1 MAKSVPKNL
10 DGARRNPPFLKKN
23 IFPGISS
30 SPTQNNFN
38 SPVSLPNLTKNS
50 NQEKPSVLT
59 TQPRLQ
65 AELNDQYS
73 SSERSINID
82 IFQPAP
88 IPESQPGKIFY
99 SSQYNMSAKNT
110 TIGNSIKPIS
120 TNETQYPSGQAI
132 LLNAF
137 LDRQSVIST
146 KNPEKF
152 EENPEIIR
160 LERELMPPKP
170 SIPIYKSNQPNLS
183 EQKFLQSNTQEESLI
198 QKIIF
203 PDYHSMPEP
212 YKQMENFERK
222 SSLKKKTE
230 GFDNPTFS
238 SENFSNESLPIQ
250 TDSVT
255 YVYHE
260 NRRSTH
266 PNFEKAHVKFNQ
278 QVRVAEP
285 LLNKVNPKA
294 HSIMSKEPQK
304 SINEPEMPKEVATR
318 EVGRRSSEKP
328 SFFRLD
334 SKNTS
339 KKGADF
345 NKSPASPIKQ
355 PPTSLPLHLNNKKEK
370 HLIKKERTPSK
381 EKVSPAEVSAM
392 KKEASMRMNYSS
404 KAKAGDKVSKAKNSK
419 TEKHEPSNMM
429 QQGNNAVLQRTS
441 EKNTKENINFRAG
454 FSKRKQTSSETSL
467 DTSGELSPDIV
478 SSNPNI
484 MYDTGFSDFKTSNS
498 EMSTSDLSPGYDR
511 PGVQKTEQ
519 FTFFNFKSRKPS
531 LRKERTR
538 KLVQESDS
546 NVEQSLESLGKENN
560 LKSDKK
566 FTKNGKPEK
575 ENSSKRLESQV
586 LPGNNMHQPLQIQS
600 IFKFGGNPEKRDSEG
615 PAFFKFSGDQKKG
628 SLTVKTRSLRKKSSV
643 KNKPIDAQKTKRSP
657 TVLKNATSCESTD
670 LSETDLKANSFSN
683 KDQPC
688 KVYLHPS
695 PSKPGLY
702 HDLSQSSDGL
712 SFDLDQI
719 KTSTPDVS
727 ASFTEKF
734 SPVSKLG
741 QTSPIISVDDEKTAP
756 FSFFKLQTG
765 KSEMMSPSDQKTESF
780 FFKSKES
787 ASRKAEANSEVGKVN
802 EASKTAE
809 VESNLNKGFIKETKL
824 EKPTSFFKFT
834 SKQEKGVE
842 KQEKKKE
849 KGVEKQEKKQEKG
862 VEKIKPPKSLVSE
875 KITEPKITKKEA
887 KKEKK
892 QTEKEAQNLA
902 NKSNKPE
909 PGPLSSNITNHR
921 EVSMVQAK
929 PPILKKNI
937 EHNEVEPPSEPISA
951 DLDPETE
958 GKMKWS
964 LFRQGKHFFLLKF

>member
-1 MAKSVPKNL
+1 MAKSVPKYS
-10 DGARRNPPFLKKN
+10 DGARKKPPFLKKN

-30 SPTQNNFN
+30 TPTQNNFN
-38 SPVSLPNLTKNS
+38 SPVSLPTLTQNS
-50 NQEKPSVLT
+50 FQEIPSVLT
-59 TQPRLQ
+59 TQLRLQ
-65 AELNDQYS
+65 AELNDKYS
-73 SSERSINID
+73 SSDRSINID
-82 IFQPAP
+82 IFQPAPPKP

-99 SSQYNMSAKNT
+99 SSHYNMSAKNT
-110 TIGNSIKPIS
+110 TIGNSIKPLS

-132 LLNAF
+132 LSNAF
-137 LDRQSVIST
+137 LDSQSVISA
-146 KNPEKF
+146 KNPEKIV
-152 EENPEIIR
+152 ENPEIIR
-160 LERELMPPKP
+160 LERELIPPKQ
-170 SIPIYKSNQPNLS
+170 SIPINKSNQPNLS

-212 YKQMENFERK
+212 YKQTENFERK
-222 SSLKKKTE
+222 SSLKKKTA

-255 YVYHE
+255 NVYHE

-285 LLNKVNPKA
+285 LLNKVNPRA

-304 SINEPEMPKEVATR
+304 SLNEPEMPIEVAAR
-318 EVGRRSSEKP
+318 EVARRSSEKP

-355 PPTSLPLHLNNKKEK
+355 PPTSLPLHLNSKQEK
-370 HLIKKERTPSK
+370 YLVRKDRTPSK

-404 KAKAGDKVSKAKNSK
+404 KSKAGDKVSKAKNSK

-429 QQGNNAVLQRTS
+429 QQGNNAVQQRTS

-454 FSKRKQTSSETSL
+454 FSKRKEASSETSL

-484 MYDTGFSDFKTSNS
+484 TYDTGFSDFKTSTS

-538 KLVQESDS
+538 KPVQESDS

-560 LKSDKK
+560 FKPDKK
-566 FTKNGKPEK
+566 ITKNGKPEK
-575 ENSSKRLESQV
+575 NDSSERLESQV

-600 IFKFGGNPEKRDSEG
+600 IFKFGGNQEKRDLEG
-615 PAFFKFSGDQKKG
+615 RPFFKFSGDQKKG

-657 TVLKNATSCESTD
+657 AVLKNAISSESTD
-670 LSETDLKANSFSN
+670 LSETDFKTNSFSN

-727 ASFTEKF
+727 SSFTEKF
-734 SPVSKLG
+734 SPVSKLE

-765 KSEMMSPSDQKTESF
+765 KSEMMSPSDQKTETL

-787 ASRKAEANSEVGKVN
+787 ASSWNAEAYSEVRKGN
-802 EASKTAE
+802 EASKNAE
-809 VESNLNKGFIKETKL
+809 VFSPLDSNLNKGFVKETKV
-824 EKPTSFFKFT
+824 EKPSSFFKFT
-834 SKQEKGVE
+834 S
-842 KQEKKKE
+842 
-849 KGVEKQEKKQEKG
+849 KQEKKQEKG
-862 VEKIKPPKSLVSE
+862 VEKNKVPKRSVPE
-875 KITEPKITKKEA
+875 KIQEPKITKKEA

-892 QTEKEAQNLA
+892 QAEKEAQNLA

-909 PGPLSSNITNHR
+909 PDPLSSNIANHR
-921 EVSMVQAK
+921 EVSMVQTK

-937 EHNEVEPPSEPISA
+937 EQNEVEPPSEPA
-951 DLDPETE
+951 NLDPENE

-964 LFRQGKHFFLLKF
+964 LFRQGKHFFLLRF